1 MMIETAGGTQNTDGN
16 KDGDQVVT
24 LEFLAAENSSLKED
38 LEYKLSQMADL
49 KDTVEEYSVKIE
61 SQISSGEELWT

>member
-1 MMIETAGGTQNTDGN
+1 MIETAGRNQNVDESSVV
-16 KDGDQVVT
+16 DQVGT

-61 SQISSGEELWT
+61 SKIADGEELWT